1 MRSTRGR
8 SALITLALLGS
19 LVTVLPPGTAGAAG
33 AVINVPAELSTIQA
47 AIDAVADGG
56 AVVVAPG
63 VYRENLDFHGRRI
76 EVRSSEGPTS
86 TVIDGGGAGPV
97 ITFDQSETRATSLRG
112 FTVRN
117 GNPGGIRV
125 GGASP
130 TITGNVVTANT
141 AYEGGGF
148 FIADSSALIEDN
160 VVRGNTAG
168 NGGGGGFY
176 LSGTYGLEVVGN
188 TIEYNAAPSGGGM
201 TLWTALDAL
210 ILNNVFRGNRATTWG
225 GGAMDIVNYSW
236 PLISQNVFVDNE
248 SVAYGGA
255 LRILVP
261 VGAQGTILANNTLVG
276 NLAPEGSA
284 VLSGG
289 DWYAV
294 NNIFSGPS
302 TVDVVRCEG
311 SIPGRFFY
319 NDVYNGTDTPFRWCP
334 DTTGIVGNISVDP
347 RLRTDFGL
355 TAGSPAID
363 AGHDDP
369 LIPLLFPADANGA
382 PRVVDGN
389 GDGTAAADLG
399 AFEWPGAG
407 LSAPRHPTP
416 GAYHPLSPVR
426 ILDTRTGLGGGPGKV
441 GPGGTLSLQVT
452 GRGGVPAA
460 GVTAVA
466 VNVTVTE
473 PTTVSFLTAWPTG
486 ESRPLASNL
495 NYEAGTTKPN
505 MVVVK
510 VGAGGKVNL
519 FNNLGSAHVIA
530 DVAGWYGPYLPT
542 PGAAYTPLPPS
553 RLLDTRTGNGAPA
566 QRVQAGGTLFL
577 QVAGRGGVPATG
589 VSAVALNVTV
599 TEPDAVGF
607 LAVYPSGQ
615 TRPLVSNL
623 NYGPGDTVA
632 NVVVVKVGPDG
643 RLGLYNNGGST
654 NVIADVAGWYGADG
668 TTPVGT
674 YTALP
679 PSRILDTRA
688 GNGAPTARVGPGGT
702 LSLQVTGRG
711 GVPTGAVGAVVL
723 NVTVTDPTGVS
734 FLTAW
739 PSGTPRPVASNLN
752 YGPGQ
757 TVPNLVIVQVG
768 AGGRIDL
775 FNNSGSAHL
784 VADVAGWYGS

>member
-8 SALITLALLGS
+8 SAAITLALLGS
-19 LVTVLPPGTAGAAG
+19 LVTGLPLGSAHAAG
-33 AVINVPAELSTIQA
+33 AVVNVPAQLPTIQA

-56 AVVVAPG
+56 TVLVAPG

-76 EVRSSEGPTS
+76 EVRSADGPIS

-97 ITFDQSETRATSLRG
+97 VTFDQSETRATSLRG

-117 GNPGGIRV
+117 GNPGGFRIA
-125 GGASP
+125 GASP
-130 TITGNVVTANT
+130 TITGNLVTANT
-141 AYEGGGF
+141 GYEGGGF
-148 FIADSSALIEDN
+148 LIMTSSALIEDN
-160 VVRGNTAG
+160 VIRGNTAG

-176 LSGTYGLEVVGN
+176 LGSTSGLEIVGN
-188 TIEYNAAPSGGGM
+188 TIEHNTAPLGGGM
-201 TLWTALDAL
+201 MMWTALDTL

-225 GGAMDIVNYSW
+225 GGAIDIVNYSW

-248 SVAYGGA
+248 SVASGGA
-255 LRILVP
+255 LEILVP
-261 VGAQGTILANNTLVG
+261 VGAQGAILANNTLVG
-276 NLAPEGSA
+276 NRAPAGSA
-284 VLSGG
+284 VHSGG
-289 DWYAV
+289 DWFAV
-294 NNIFSGPS
+294 NNIFSGPP
-302 TVDVVRCEG
+302 TVDVVRCQG
-311 SIPGRFFY
+311 SISGRFFH

-347 RLRTDFGL
+347 LLGPDLGL
-355 TAGSPAID
+355 TARSPAID

-369 LIPLLFPADANGA
+369 LIPLLFATDANGA
-382 PRVVDGN
+382 VRVVDGN

-407 LSAPRHPTP
+407 LPARPPAP

-426 ILDTRTGLGGGPGKV
+426 VLDTRTGIGGGPGKV

-452 GRGGVPAA
+452 GRGGVPAT

-466 VNVTVTE
+466 LNVTVTE
-473 PTTVSFLTAWPTG
+473 PTAGSFLTAWPAG
-486 ESRPLASNL
+486 DSRPVASNL

-519 FNNLGSAHVIA
+519 FNNLGSAHIIA

-542 PGAAYTPLPPS
+542 PGAAFTPLPPS

-566 QRVQAGGTLFL
+566 QRVPAGGTVLL
-577 QVAGRGGVPATG
+577 QVAGRGAVPSTG
-589 VSAVALNVTV
+589 VSAVVLNVTV
-599 TEPDAVGF
+599 TEPDAVSF
-607 LAVYPSGQ
+607 LAAYPTGQ
-615 TRPLVSNL
+615 ARPVVSNL
-623 NYGPGDTVA
+623 NYRAGDTVA
-632 NVVVVKVGPDG
+632 NVVVVKVGADG
-643 RLGLYNNGGST
+643 RVALYNNAGSAH
-654 NVIADVAGWYGADG
+654 VIADVAGWYGPDG
-668 TTPVGT
+668 TTPIGT

-679 PSRILDTRA
+679 PSRILDTRT
-688 GNGAPTARVGPGGT
+688 GNGAPLARIGAGGM

-711 GVPTGAVGAVVL
+711 GIPAGAVGAVVL
-723 NVTVTDPTGVS
+723 NVTVTEPTGVS

-739 PSGTPRPVASNLN
+739 PGGTPRPLASNLN
-752 YGPGQ
+752 YVPGQ

-768 AGGRIDL
+768 AGGTVDL

-784 VADVAGWYGS
+784 IADVAGWYGA